1 MNIDN
6 KAATRQSSAIAY
18 LAQALGGALCGLAL
32 GGTLGLIG
40 ARLLANTS
48 NGWGDLIAA
57 IVGAM
62 IGYTIGVSIGV
73 YAIGQRLGSQGGY
86 WGALLGSIIGVALVL
101 LAAEPL
107 HLNQNAAVLQAFLIA
122 LAPVGATLG
131 FNLAR
136 RARK

>member
-1 MNIDN
+1 VNIHTDTA
-6 KAATRQSSAIAY
+6 KHPAGIWLA
-18 LAQALGGALCGLAL
+18 AQALGGALCGLAL

-40 ARLLANTS
+40 ARLFANAG

-73 YAIGQRLGSQGGY
+73 YALGQRLGSRSGY
-86 WGALLGSIIGVALVL
+86 WRALLGSMIGVVLVL

-107 HLNQNAAVLQAFLIA
+107 RLNQNTAVLQTFL
-122 LAPVGATLG
+122 LAMPPIGATLG
-131 FNLAR
+131 FNMGR
-136 RARK
+136 KARK